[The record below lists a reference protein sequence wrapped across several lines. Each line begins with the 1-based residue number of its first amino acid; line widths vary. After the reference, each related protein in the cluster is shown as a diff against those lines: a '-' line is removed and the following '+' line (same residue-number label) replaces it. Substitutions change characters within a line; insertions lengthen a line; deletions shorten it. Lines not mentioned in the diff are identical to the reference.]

1 MRTINSILNFL
12 YFKNNNNFSRKGQVT
27 IFVIVGILLVVG
39 IVFLFSF
46 DRAPKITRGQD
57 LDNPESYID
66 NCVREKAKTVIKD
79 LIGVGGFP
87 DSNDTIM
94 YQGNAI
100 SYVCKNINY
109 YQPCV
114 SQYPRYVYQ
123 VQEELNLQLKEDVE
137 QCFASLEQELT
148 KRKYIIDA
156 GPITLSSEIKP
167 KITHL
172 NVKRDFTITK
182 GEVIKSYYELDFF
195 INTPIYD
202 LAMIAQEIISQEA
215 RYCYFSNDGF
225 MILYPNFDIRKD
237 SLGEDSIIYQ
247 IKDKTTN
254 EQLTMAIR
262 GCAIPPG
269 LF

>member
-1 MRTINSILNFL
+1 MIN
-12 YFKNNNNFSRKGQVT
+12 KRGQIA
-27 IFVIVGILLVVG
+27 IFVIVAVMIVVA
-39 IVFLFSF
+39 ISFIFLI
-46 DRAPKITRGQD
+46 DRTPTIQRGLE
-57 LDNPESYID
+57 LDNPENYLDECIKE
-66 NCVREKAKTVIKD
+66 RAEMVITN
-79 LIGVGGFP
+79 LISHGGFP
-87 DSNDTIM
+87 NSNDTIM

-182 GEVIKSYYELDFF
+182 GEVIKSYDELDFF